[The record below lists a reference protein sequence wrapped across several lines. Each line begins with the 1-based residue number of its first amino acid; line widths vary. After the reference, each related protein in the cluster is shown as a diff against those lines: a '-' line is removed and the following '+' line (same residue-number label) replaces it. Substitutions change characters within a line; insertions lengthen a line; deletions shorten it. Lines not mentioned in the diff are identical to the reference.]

1 MPRAIGADLRVS
13 SHCATLKVAGL
24 RRNPDEINDRPV
36 RCDGRTEFG
45 LPPSYYEGRFGNEAS
60 FAFCYLCLRR
70 FFHLID
76 AFFDFLN
83 GGMQFLKNLVLF
95 PRKFFDAAGLLVQFF
110 EHRILALGDAIHPPK
125 TNPPAAN
132 IKKANEGYD
141 LPHRTAIVFRCTSG
155 GLHVR
160 YGFTTYPSTARVLCM
175 FAGMSG
181 WLKRTDWR
189 IPAAWLTL
197 CIIWSST
204 WLAIKVGLRD
214 LPPVSYVGIRFVIA
228 FIALI
233 AVSIG
238 RTALLPK
245 RGSDYAVLAFTGVL
259 MFSINYTLLFWGEL
273 YVSSGLAA
281 ILQASIPI
289 FGMVFAHW
297 ILPEEPLRW
306 QRLLGAFVSIG
317 GVALICARLLSFN
330 GWPAFFGGLG
340 ITVGA
345 AGAAFSN
352 VLLKSRRMELAP
364 AMMAAW
370 QMIFGVMPLLVL
382 GLLLDGNPARFHWTG
397 MAIFCLLYLAIIGS
411 SLTFLLLYWLMP
423 RMSVTK
429 LQTISL
435 ITPPGAI
442 AIGWAL
448 GGEHLSAWSLLGA
461 GLVLSGVWMI
471 FRPVPDERQAAKPGL
486 KSQLAAPRA

>member
-1 MPRAIGADLRVS
+1 
-13 SHCATLKVAGL
+13 
-24 RRNPDEINDRPV
+24 
-36 RCDGRTEFG
+36 
-45 LPPSYYEGRFGNEAS
+45 
-60 FAFCYLCLRR
+60 
-70 FFHLID
+70 
-76 AFFDFLN
+76 
-83 GGMQFLKNLVLF
+83 
-95 PRKFFDAAGLLVQFF
+95 
-110 EHRILALGDAIHPPK
+110 
-125 TNPPAAN
+125 
-132 IKKANEGYD
+132 
-141 LPHRTAIVFRCTSG
+141 
-155 GLHVR
+155 
-160 YGFTTYPSTARVLCM
+160 M
-175 FAGMSG
+175 FAGTSG
-181 WLKRTDWR
+181 TMRRTDWR

-197 CIIWSST
+197 CLIWSST

-214 LPPVSYVGIRFVIA
+214 LPPISYVGIRFLIA
-228 FIALI
+228 FAALI
-233 AVSIG
+233 VVSIG

-245 RGSDYAVLAFTGVL
+245 RRSDYAVLAFTGVL

-306 QRLLGAFVSIG
+306 QRLLGAFVSIT

-340 ITVGA
+340 ITLGA
-345 AGAAFSN
+345 GGAAFSN
-352 VLLKSRRMELAP
+352 VLLKSRRMDLSP

-370 QMIFGVMPLLVL
+370 QMIFGTIPLLLL
-382 GLLLDGNPARFHWTG
+382 GFVVDGNPARFHWTG
-397 MAIFCLLYLAIIGS
+397 TAVFCLLYLAIIGS

-448 GGEHLSAWSLLGA
+448 GGERLSVWSLFGA
-461 GLVLSGVWMI
+461 CLVLSGVWMI
-471 FRPVPDERQAAKPGL
+471 FRPLPDERIPAKPAL
-486 KSQLAAPRA
+486 KSPLAAPRA